1 MAIEV
6 EQKFPVTDPAALR
19 ARLAELGARQ
29 QHEIEQVD
37 IYFAHPGR
45 DFAQTDEALRLRCV
59 GVDNYITYK
68 GPKLDARTKTRR
80 EIEIPLPP
88 GKSTAQD
95 AQNLVE
101 ALGFRSVREVRKT
114 RTELTLTWQEHEVT
128 VCLDRVAGLGDFV
141 ELEIV
146 TPQAGMAA
154 AVETIGRLAARLQ
167 LSGSERRS
175 YLELLL
181 AGETRQQSATEEKR
195 P

>member
-6 EQKFPVTDPAALR
+6 EQKFRVTDLAALR
-19 ARLAELGARQ
+19 ARLAELGACQ

-37 IYFAHPGR
+37 IYFAHPAR

-68 GPKLDARTKTRR
+68 GPKLDAQTKSRR
-80 EIEIPLPP
+80 EIEIPLGP
-88 GKSTAQD
+88 GNATAQD

-114 RTELTLTWQEHEVT
+114 RTELSLPWQDYEVT
-128 VCLDRVAGLGDFV
+128 VCLDRVAELGGFV

-154 AVETIGRLAARLQ
+154 AVESIGQLAVRLQ

-181 AGETRQQSATEEKR
+181 AGETSQQAAEAEKR
-195 P
+195 S

>member
-19 ARLAELGARQ
+19 SQLAELGAGQ
-29 QHEIEQVD
+29 PHEIEQVD
-37 IYFAHPGR
+37 IYFAHPAR

-59 GVDNYITYK
+59 GADNYITYK
-68 GPKLDARTKTRR
+68 GPKLDAQTKTRR
-80 EIEIPLPP
+80 EIEISLSP
-88 GKSTAQD
+88 GKATAQD

-114 RTELTLTWQEHEVT
+114 RTELSLTWHEHQVT
-128 VCLDRVAGLGDFV
+128 VCLDRVVGLGDFV

-154 AVETIGRLAARLQ
+154 AVAAIDQLAARLR
-167 LSGSERRS
+167 LAGSERRS

-181 AGETRQQSATEEKR
+181 ARETGPQPSELEKSR
-195 P
+195 